1 MKLTRALPWIIFFLV
16 LVVTW
21 KILGGSSGYE
31 IQKGVADVSMKGS
44 SDALVK
50 SSRYSKKE
58 RADYPGGDIKTVT
71 GSLAM
76 CKISCNSDK
85 NCVGFV
91 RGKGSNY
98 SWNKCYL
105 KNAVTSSTA
114 RVDPNRNAYGKS
126 GILLPEVLQTVAP
139 WNRDHVN
146 WTYEKATDY
155 PGNDLGGIAN
165 QTDTSCTN
173 ACAKITGCAGVTRQV
188 DRPGYC
194 WFKSAKGKGEF
205 KRDTNSIFFS

>member
-1 MKLTRALPWIIFFLV
+1 MKLTRTLPWIIFVLV
-16 LVVTW
+16 LAVTW
-21 KILGGSSGYE
+21 KILGGSSGYST
-31 IQKGVADVSMKGS
+31 QYSM
-44 SDALVK
+44 
-50 SSRYSKKE
+50 KE

-71 GSLAM
+71 GSLDM

-91 RGKGSNY
+91 REKGSDY
-98 SWNKCYL
+98 GSNKCYL
-105 KNAVTSSTA
+105 KNAVTSSNA

-126 GILLPEVLQTVAP
+126 GILLPEVLQTSGP
-139 WNRDHVN
+139 WSTGDHVK

-155 PGNDLGGIAN
+155 PGNDMGGISN

-205 KRDTNSIFFS
+205 KRDINSIFFS